1 MKEEKKIQDLSVLR
15 AEIDRIDRELVAL
28 FSARMQVSAGVAEY
42 KRSCGMAVTD
52 PVREAALLD
61 RISALSPA
69 ETADYT
75 RTLYTNILS
84 LSRAYQHV
92 KLGTDSA
99 LSREIKEA
107 IEQTPTS
114 FPTSATVACQG
125 TEGAYSFAAA
135 KKIFAEP
142 TIRQYPTFSDVFA
155 AIERGECRYGVLPIE
170 NSTAGSVTEIY
181 DLMARHRFY
190 IVRAT
195 RLAVDHCLLAKP
207 STRREEITEV
217 VSHKQALSQCAAY
230 LGSLPSAKQTPMTN
244 TALAAEHVAKSKAP
258 IAAIASRECAAL
270 YGLAV
275 LDEHIADAK
284 NNRTRF
290 ICISKTPEIYKSADK
305 TSIICTLPHVPGSLA
320 RTLARFDAMKIN
332 LTKLESRPIPERDFE
347 FRFYFDLVAPPNTPT
362 LLSLLSELAGE
373 HEEFRYLGTYTEL

>member
-1 MKEEKKIQDLSVLR
+1 MDMNFTIPVNEAFE
-15 AEIDRIDRELVAL
+15 A
-28 FSARMQVSAGVAEY
+28 SAADH
-42 KRSCGMAVTD
+42 SCGC
-52 PVREAALLD
+52 ALC
-61 RISALSPA
+61 ALSRKLEENELDLILGASMMEP
-69 ETADYT
+69 DIRI
-75 RTLYTNILS
+75 RTNE
-84 LSRAYQHV
+84 RGFCRQHYDMMFV
-92 KLGTDSA
+92 RKNRLGMALTLESHLDE

-135 KKIFAEP
+135 KKLFAEP

-207 STRREEITEV
+207 GTRREEITEV
-217 VSHKQALSQCAAY
+217 VSHKQALAQCAAY
-230 LGSLPSAKQTPMTN
+230 LESLPSAKQTPMTN

-270 YGLAV
+270 FGLAV

-320 RTLARFDAMKIN
+320 RTLARFDAMQIN